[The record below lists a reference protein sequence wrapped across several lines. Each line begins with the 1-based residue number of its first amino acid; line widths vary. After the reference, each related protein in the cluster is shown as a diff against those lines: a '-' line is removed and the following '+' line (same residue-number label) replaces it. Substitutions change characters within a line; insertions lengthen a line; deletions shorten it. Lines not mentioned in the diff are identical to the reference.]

1 MDSFS
6 FPQKQPASLMIK
18 GRRGPG
24 YGVSSTH
31 PYLTSAS
38 PVQGQGE
45 LKGLEA
51 VVPEGGSSSGNV
63 EGVRVGQLTEG
74 REA

>member
-1 MDSFS
+1 MG
-6 FPQKQPASLMIK
+6 FPVPL
-18 GRRGPG
+18 P
-24 YGVSSTH
+24 YFCLSST
-31 PYLTSAS
+31 
-38 PVQGQGE
+38 GMGE

-51 VVPEGGSSSGNV
+51 VAPEGGSSSGNV